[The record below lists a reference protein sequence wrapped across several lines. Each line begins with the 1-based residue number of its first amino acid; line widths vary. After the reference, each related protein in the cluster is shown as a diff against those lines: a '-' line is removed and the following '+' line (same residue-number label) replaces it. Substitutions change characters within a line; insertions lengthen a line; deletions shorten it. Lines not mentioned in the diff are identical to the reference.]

1 MVSEKAA
8 SVKRKADKIVLNRKF
23 APFVTLLT
31 AIVAFS
37 LSLVALLAVG
47 SSDLQKYDLLTL
59 NTSTLFQN
67 AIKVSNTDSSTRR
80 SVPILDE
87 DSIPM
92 PQMTDRAMLPTPVQ
106 ARQLPSPSDIESF
119 FSSIGSGFTSAV
131 NPATPSATGSTGSGS
146 TGGSGSGG
154 FLQDLEGLFQ
164 SLLGAATGAAGQ
176 EIVDVVNRLI
186 AEVLDALGIDDY
198 YSLYMREYCSGSYT
212 PNYSSP
218 NAKKKNAKCTPFD
231 EALPDIP
238 KTNSTLQI
246 GTTVI
251 DFSALNLPN
260 KLSSATG
267 GIDTVFT
274 AIFAIQVTGIVA
286 SGILI
291 VVTPLHIFFS
301 FFQRFIFRL
310 AIAALASIATA
321 CFGATAGIE
330 TGIMVIINVLVNGL
344 GEGLGIESQT
354 GGDFLALLW
363 VSFVFM
369 SISTTV
375 WFLKWHKDR
384 YVRRPKED
392 YAVERPMVKSATST
406 YELGDTER
414 VSATISSDSGRRV
427 I

>member
-8 SVKRKADKIVLNRKF
+8 SVKTKADKVVLNRKF

-31 AIVAFS
+31 AIIAFS

-47 SSDLQKYDLLTL
+47 GSDLQKYDLLTL

-67 AIKVSNTDSSTRR
+67 AIKVSNTGSTTRR
-80 SVPILDE
+80 SLPVVIDNDSVPI
-87 DSIPM
+87 
-92 PQMTDRAMLPTPVQ
+92 PQISDRAMLPTRVQ
-106 ARQLPSPSDIESF
+106 ARQLPSPSDVESF

-131 NPATPSATGSTGSGS
+131 NPATPSATGSAGSGS
-146 TGGSGSGG
+146 TGTGSGN
-154 FLQDLEGLFQ
+154 FLNDIQGLLQ
-164 SLLGAATGAAGQ
+164 GLLGVATGAAGQ
-176 EIVDVVNRLI
+176 EIINVVNSLV
-186 AEVLDALGIDDY
+186 AEVLDALGIDDF

-218 NAKKKNAKCTPFD
+218 NAKRDTKKCTPFN
-231 EALPDIP
+231 EAGSDIP
-238 KTNSTLQI
+238 TTNSTLQV

-251 DFSALNLPN
+251 DFSALNIPN
-260 KLSSATG
+260 KLASATG

-286 SGILI
+286 SGLLIIL
-291 VVTPLHIFFS
+291 TPLHIFLS

-310 AIAALASIATA
+310 AIAALAALATS
-321 CFGATAGIE
+321 CFGVIAGIE
-330 TGIMVIINVLVNGL
+330 TGIMVIVDVLVNGL
-344 GEGLGIESQT
+344 GEGLGIESQR

-392 YAVERPMVKSATST
+392 YVTERPLVKSAQSM
-406 YELGDTER
+406 YQLGGVRGVGVRVSSDNER
-414 VSATISSDSGRRV
+414 VI
-427 I
+427 

>member
-1 MVSEKAA
+1 MASEKAA
-8 SVKRKADKIVLNRKF
+8 SVKSKADKVVLNRKF

-31 AIVAFS
+31 AIIAFS

-47 SSDLQKYDLLTL
+47 GSDLQKYDLLTL

-67 AIKVSNTDSSTRR
+67 AIKVSNTGSTTRR
-80 SVPILDE
+80 SLPLVENDC
-87 DSIPM
+87 IPM
-92 PQMTDRAMLPTPVQ
+92 PQISDRAMLPTPVQ

-131 NPATPSATGSTGSGS
+131 NPATPSATGSAGSGS
-146 TGGSGSGG
+146 TGGSGG
-154 FLQDLEGLFQ
+154 FLQDLESLFQ

-176 EIVDVVNRLI
+176 EIVNVVNSLV
-186 AEVLDALGIDDY
+186 AEVLNALGIDDF

-218 NAKKKNAKCTPFD
+218 NAKRSTTKCTPFD

-238 KTNSTLQI
+238 TTNSTLQI

-267 GIDTVFT
+267 GIDSVFT

-286 SGILI
+286 SGLLILL
-291 VVTPLHIFFS
+291 TPLHIFLS

-310 AIAALASIATA
+310 AIAALAGIATA
-321 CFGATAGIE
+321 CFGVIAGIE
-330 TGIMVIINVLVNGL
+330 TGIMVIVDVLVNGL
-344 GEGLGIESQT
+344 GEGLGIESQR

-384 YVRRPKED
+384 YVRRAKED
-392 YAVERPMVKSATST
+392 YVTERPLVKSATSM
-406 YELGDTER
+406 YQLGGVRGERGR
-414 VSATISSDSGRRV
+414 VSSDNEQV